1 MVRRVGGVF
10 KTEAQFL
17 RTAPLYKF
25 LRKVIFLKIRKY
37 NDNKKQEKNA

>member
-1 MVRRVGGVF
+1 MGAISKRKWQPFG
-10 KTEAQFL
+10 
-17 RTAPLYKF
+17 TAPLYKF